1 MLRHGVLFV
10 DPFGKS
16 ESLTNFSRGKRISF
30 DFEIIAAKQNYTVN
44 H

>member
-16 ESLTNFSRGKRISF
+16 ESLTKTFQGGKGFLWILKLLQSK
-30 DFEIIAAKQNYTVN
+30 IIL
-44 H
+44 